1 MKSKLGKAALAAGV
15 AGLGIANV
23 VKASKFVPEKIEKT
37 DIKKVDIDQK
47 EVAQH
52 LSEAIKCKTVSA
64 LDESAVDWNEFDK
77 FHTFLDETY
86 PNVAKTLTKEVIGK
100 ASLLYRWEGKNPDL
114 EPMALLSHQDVVP
127 VAEGT
132 EADWEHDAFSG
143 YIDDEFIWGRG
154 ALDMKNHLI
163 CVMEAVESLIKEG
176 FQPERDVYLCFGHNE
191 EVVAGPCSG
200 AQEIVNTLLERG
212 IHLDSV
218 LDEGS
223 ALIRLDVKGLIH
235 TYIAAVGTAEKGY
248 VDMKITMHDKGGHT
262 SASPKH
268 SGMAKLAKAV
278 QDLENN
284 QFESHWLPFL
294 DELFGTIGRHA
305 TLPGRMIMCNLPV
318 LRPLIKTVMSSI
330 GESASMVR
338 TVTSVSMCEGS
349 PAPNVL
355 PQRPSITANFRML
368 PGDTTEDV
376 EAHIRK
382 VIKNKDIEI
391 ERFSRKEATK
401 FSPTDSRAFNAIK
414 KIEEGLHPGDVA
426 VAPYLVMGGTDAC
439 FYEPVC
445 DNVLRFAPFDVSLK
459 LFLNTHATN
468 ERCPVTALGEAVT
481 FFREYIKIVSDK
493 N

>member
-1 MKSKLGKAALAAGV
+1 MGSKIGKAVLAAG
-15 AGLGIANV
+15 AGLGVANV
-23 VKASKFVPEKIEKT
+23 VRAAKFTP
-37 DIKKVDIDQK
+37 KKVEPAQIDNKDIDVMK
-47 EVAQH
+47 VAEH
-52 LSEAIKCKTVSA
+52 LSKAIQCKTISMPYDEGVDWGEFEKLQKL
-64 LDESAVDWNEFDK
+64 LDEA
-77 FHTFLDETY
+77 Y
-86 PNVAKTLTKEVIGK
+86 PNVAKTLTKETIGK
-100 ASLLYRWEGKNPDL
+100 ASLLYRWEGKNPEL
-114 EPMALLSHQDVVP
+114 EPMAMLSHQDVVP

-132 EADWEHDAFSG
+132 EKDWKYDAFSG
-143 YIDDEFIWGRG
+143 HIDDEFIWGRG

-163 CVMEAVESLIKEG
+163 CVMEAVESLIEEG
-176 FQPERDVYLCFGHNE
+176 FQPDRDVYLCFGHNE
-191 EVVAGPCSG
+191 ETVASSCAG
-200 AQEIVNTLLERG
+200 AKNIVDTFLERG

-223 ALIRLDVKGLIH
+223 ALLRLDVKGLIH

-268 SGMAKLAKAV
+268 SGMAKLAEAV

-284 QFESHWLPFL
+284 QFKSHWLPFL

-305 TLPGRMIMCNLPV
+305 TLPGRLITCNIPLLRPV
-318 LRPLIKTVMSSI
+318 LKKIMSSI

-338 TVTSVSMCEGS
+338 TVTSVSQCEGS

-355 PQRPSITANFRML
+355 PQRPSITTNFRML

-376 EAHIRK
+376 EAHIRN

-391 ERFSRKEATK
+391 ERFSTKEATK
-401 FSPTDSRAFNAIK
+401 FSPTDSRAFKAIEK
-414 KIEEGLHPGDVA
+414 VEEALHPGEVA
-426 VAPYLVMGGTDAC
+426 VAPFLVMGGTDAC

-445 DNVLRFAPFDVSLK
+445 ENILRFAPFNVTLE

-468 ERCPVTALGEAVT
+468 ERLPIAALGEAVT
-481 FFREYIKIVSDK
+481 FFREYIKVVSNEK
-493 N
+493 

>member
-1 MKSKLGKAALAAGV
+1 MKSKKWIIPTAAVTALSSAA
-15 AGLGIANV
+15 V
-23 VKASKFVPEKIEKT
+23 VKAAKFTPKKIEPAKIEKAVV
-37 DIKKVDIDQK
+37 DENKVA
-47 EVAQH
+47 EH
-52 LSEAIKCKTVSA
+52 LSKAIQCKTISMPY
-64 LDESAVDWNEFDK
+64 DEGVDWGEFDK
-77 FHTFLDETY
+77 LQKLLDDTY
-86 PNVAKTLTKEVIGK
+86 PNVKKTLTKEIIGK

-114 EPMALLSHQDVVP
+114 EPMALLAHQDVVP

-132 EADWEHDAFSG
+132 EKDWKHDAFEG
-143 YIDDEFIWGRG
+143 HIDGEFIWGRG

-163 CVMEAVESLIKEG
+163 CVMEAVESLIAEG

-191 EVVAGPCSG
+191 ETVASSCSG
-200 AQEIVNTLLERG
+200 ANSIVETFLERG

-223 ALIRLDVKGLIH
+223 ALLRLDVPGLIH

-278 QDLENN
+278 QELEAN
-284 QFESHWLPFL
+284 QFPSHWLPFL

-305 TLPGRMIMCNLPV
+305 TLPGRVIMSNLPI
-318 LRPLIKTVMSSI
+318 LRPVVKAVMSSI
-330 GESASMVR
+330 GEAACMVR
-338 TVTSVSMCEGS
+338 TVTSVSQCEGS

-368 PGDTTEDV
+368 PGDTTDDV

-401 FSPTDSRAFNAIK
+401 FSPTDSRAFKAIES
-414 KIEEGLHPGDVA
+414 IEEAFHPGEVA
-426 VAPYLVMGGTDAC
+426 VAPFLVMGGTDAC

-445 DNVLRFAPFDVSLK
+445 DNVLRFAPFNVTLD

-468 ERCPVTALGEAVT
+468 ERLPIKAIGESVT
-481 FFREYIKIVSDK
+481 FFREYIKKVSDK
-493 N
+493 D

>member
-1 MKSKLGKAALAAGV
+1 MKFTLGKAVLAAG
-15 AGLGIANV
+15 AGLGAVNL
-23 VKASKFVPEKIEKT
+23 VKAAKFKPEKIEPAT
-37 DIKKVDIDQK
+37 IDKKAVDENK
-47 EVAQH
+47 VAEH
-52 LSEAIKCKTVSA
+52 LSKAIQCKTISMPY
-64 LDESAVDWNEFDK
+64 DEGVEWGEFEK
-77 FHTFLDETY
+77 LQKLLDETY
-86 PNVAKTLTKEVIGK
+86 PNIAKTLTKETIGK
-100 ASLLYRWEGKNPDL
+100 ASLLYRWEGKNPEL

-132 EADWEHDAFSG
+132 EKDWVHDAFSG
-143 YIDDEFIWGRG
+143 HVDGEFVWGRG
-154 ALDMKNHLI
+154 SLDMKNHLI
-163 CVMEAVESLIKEG
+163 CVMEAVESLIEDG
-176 FQPERDVYLCFGHNE
+176 FQPDRDVYLCFGHNE
-191 EVVAGPCSG
+191 ETVASSCSG
-200 AQEIVNTLLERG
+200 ADLIVKTFLERG

-223 ALIRLDVKGLIH
+223 ALLRLDIKGLIH

-268 SGMAKLAKAV
+268 SGMAKLAEAV

-284 QFESHWLPFL
+284 QFKSHWLPFM
-294 DELFGTIGRHA
+294 DELLGTVGRHA
-305 TLPGRMIMCNLPV
+305 TLPGRMIMCNLPI
-318 LRPLIKTVMSSI
+318 LRPVIKAVMSSI

-338 TVTSVSMCEGS
+338 TVTSVSQCEGS

-355 PQRPSITANFRML
+355 PQRPSITTNFRML
-368 PGDTTEDV
+368 PGDTTDDV

-414 KIEEGLHPGDVA
+414 KVEEGLHPGEVA

-445 DNVLRFAPFDVSLK
+445 DNVLRYAPFNVSLN

-468 ERCPVTALGEAVT
+468 ERCPISALGEAVT
-481 FFREYIKIVSDK
+481 FFREYIKLVSDK